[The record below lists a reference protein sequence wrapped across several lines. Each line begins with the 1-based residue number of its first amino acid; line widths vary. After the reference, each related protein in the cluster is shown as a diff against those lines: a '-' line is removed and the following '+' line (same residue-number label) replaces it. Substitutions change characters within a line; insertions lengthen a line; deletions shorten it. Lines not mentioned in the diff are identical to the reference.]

1 MLFRSAIDIAPSRG
15 LFRERKKPPWL
26 STAAFLAYSVESC
39 YTVNTRGR
47 GQSST
52 RPEEA
57 RPMSIGEVI
66 ALLMLV
72 IAAIKLGHDLK
83 K

>member
-1 MLFRSAIDIAPSRG
+1 MR
-15 LFRERKKPPWL
+15 
-26 STAAFLAYSVESC
+26 
-39 YTVNTRGR
+39 RGR
-47 GQSST
+47 SSDKQK
-52 RPEEA
+52 EV
-57 RPMSIGEVI
+57 RPMSVEATI